1 VNAINFG
8 NPSAL
13 VNPAAFVRDWAHAA
27 LAGLGEARAEIDAM
41 NVFPVPDGDTGTN
54 VYLTMEA
61 GCAGIDEAMELDSS
75 MPSAAMGLARGSL
88 LGARGNSGVIL
99 SQILRGTA
107 EVLAAIPSERDIRGT
122 DIAAML
128 ERGAELAYSAVAKP
142 VEGTILTVV
151 RAAAS
156 AARAASAHSPTVS
169 PAQAAGAAS
178 EGAAEAL
185 ELTPSLL
192 ESLRIAGVV
201 DAGGRALVV
210 VLDALVD
217 VLSGSRR
224 SPASRRAS
232 PGHPPHVSPAKA
244 MSPALGMSPAKAMS
258 PDNPAL
264 SGPAFEVMYLL
275 DADEPSVMLLRAA
288 LAAIGDSLVVSG
300 AAPLWNV
307 HVHVDDPGAAV
318 EAGIEA
324 GRPHRIRITAL
335 DKQALGGER
344 PPRALVAVT
353 HGAGTASLLHEAGVI
368 TVAALPNTRPST
380 AELIAAVL
388 ESGAEEVILL
398 PSDGDTRA
406 VAGVAAAEA
415 RAAGVRVSV
424 IPTKAIVQTLAA
436 AAVHDPKS
444 RFEDDV
450 VAMTRA
456 AGATR
461 YAAVTVASREV
472 LTTAGP
478 CRVGDILGLVDGD
491 ISAVG
496 GDVRGVSCDLLNAM
510 LAAGGELVTL
520 VFGSDVTPAFADGL
534 TAWLAAEHPMVEVTG
549 YDGGQP
555 LWPVIIGVE

>member
-1 VNAINFG
+1 MNAVNIG
-8 NPSAL
+8 NPAAFVS
-13 VNPAAFVRDWAHAA
+13 PAFVRDWAHAA

-54 VYLTMEA
+54 VYLTLEA
-61 GCAGIDEAMELDSS
+61 GCVGIDEAMALDSS
-75 MPSAAMGLARGSL
+75 MPSAVMGLARGTL

-99 SQILRGTA
+99 SQILRGAA

-128 ERGAELAYSAVAKP
+128 ERGTELAYLAVAKP

-151 RAAAS
+151 RAAAN
-156 AARAASAHSPTVS
+156 AARTASTHSSAVS

-178 EGAAEAL
+178 DGAAQAL
-185 ELTPSLL
+185 EETPSLL

-217 VLSGSRR
+217 VLSGARR
-224 SPASRRAS
+224 TPAQAPRVQGSMVQGAR
-232 PGHPPHVSPAKA
+232 VQV
-244 MSPALGMSPAKAMS
+244 
-258 PDNPAL
+258 
-264 SGPAFEVMYLL
+264 SGPQSFTGPQYEVMYLL
-275 DADEPSVMLLRAA
+275 DADEASVDRLRVF
-288 LAAIGDSLVVSG
+288 LASIGDSLVVSG
-300 AAPLWNV
+300 ADPLWNV

-318 EAGIEA
+318 EAGMEA
-324 GRPHRIRITAL
+324 GRPHGIRITAL
-335 DKQALGGER
+335 DKQVLGGER
-344 PPRALVAVT
+344 QPRALVAVT
-353 HGAGTASLLHEAGVI
+353 HGPGTAALLREAGAI

-380 AELIAAVL
+380 AELLAAIL
-388 ESGAEEVILL
+388 ASGADDVIVL
-398 PSDGDTRA
+398 PSDGDTCA

-415 RAAGVRVSV
+415 RAGGVRVSV

-436 AAVHDPKS
+436 AAVHDPRS

-478 CRVGDILGLVDGD
+478 CRIGDVLGLVDGD
-491 ISAVG
+491 ISVVG
-496 GDVRGVSCDLLNAM
+496 GDSAGVVRDLLNAM

-520 VFGSDVTPAFADGL
+520 VFGSDVTPAFADSVNS
-534 TAWLAAEHPMVEVTG
+534 WLATEHPMVEVTA

>member
-1 VNAINFG
+1 M
-8 NPSAL
+8 
-13 VNPAAFVRDWAHAA
+13 NPALGMNPA
-27 LAGLGEARAEIDAM
+27 L
-41 NVFPVPDGDTGTN
+41 
-54 VYLTMEA
+54 
-61 GCAGIDEAMELDSS
+61 
-75 MPSAAMGLARGSL
+75 
-88 LGARGNSGVIL
+88 
-99 SQILRGTA
+99 
-107 EVLAAIPSERDIRGT
+107 
-122 DIAAML
+122 
-128 ERGAELAYSAVAKP
+128 
-142 VEGTILTVV
+142 
-151 RAAAS
+151 
-156 AARAASAHSPTVS
+156 
-169 PAQAAGAAS
+169 
-178 EGAAEAL
+178 
-185 ELTPSLL
+185 
-192 ESLRIAGVV
+192 
-201 DAGGRALVV
+201 
-210 VLDALVD
+210 
-217 VLSGSRR
+217 
-224 SPASRRAS
+224 
-232 PGHPPHVSPAKA
+232 A
-244 MSPALGMSPAKAMS
+244 MSPAPGMSP
-258 PDNPAL
+258 DHLAL

-275 DADEPSVMLLRAA
+275 DADEPSVTLLRAA

-353 HGAGTASLLHEAGVI
+353 HGAGTAALLHEAGVI

-380 AELIAAVL
+380 AELLAAVL

-436 AAVHDPKS
+436 AAVHEPKA

-496 GDVRGVSCDLLNAM
+496 GDVAGVSRDLLNAM

>member
-1 VNAINFG
+1 MNAVSFG

-13 VNPAAFVRDWAHAA
+13 ANPAAFVRDWAHAA

-61 GCAGIDEAMELDSS
+61 GCAGIDEAMERDSS

-88 LGARGNSGVIL
+88 LGARGNSGVIM

-107 EVLAAIPSERDIRGT
+107 EVLAAIPLERDIRGT

-185 ELTPSLL
+185 EQTPSLL

-217 VLSGSRR
+217 VLSGVKRA
-224 SPASRRAS
+224 PANRRAS
-232 PGHPPHVSPAKA
+232 PGHRSQAGA
-244 MSPALGMSPAKAMS
+244 ALSAS
-258 PDNPAL
+258 PDRAAL
-264 SGPAFEVMYLL
+264 SGPAFEVMFLL
-275 DADEPSVMLLRAA
+275 DADEPSVAQLRAA

-335 DKQALGGER
+335 DKHALGGER

-353 HGAGTASLLHEAGVI
+353 HGAGTAALLHEAGVI
-368 TVAALPNTRPST
+368 TVAALANTRPST
-380 AELIAAVL
+380 AELLAAVL
-388 ESGAEEVILL
+388 ESGADEVILL

-436 AAVHDPKS
+436 AAVHEPQA

-496 GDVRGVSCDLLNAM
+496 GDVRGVSRDLLNAM

-520 VFGSDVTPAFADGL
+520 VFGSDVTPAFADSL
-534 TAWLAAEHPMVEVTG
+534 TAWLAAEHPMVEVTA

>member
-1 VNAINFG
+1 MNAVNIG
-8 NPSAL
+8 NPAAFVS
-13 VNPAAFVRDWAHAA
+13 PAFVRDWAHAA

-54 VYLTMEA
+54 VYLTLEA
-61 GCAGIDEAMELDSS
+61 GCAGIDEAMALDSS
-75 MPSAAMGLARGSL
+75 MPSAVMGLARGTL

-99 SQILRGTA
+99 SQILRGAA

-128 ERGAELAYSAVAKP
+128 ERGTELAYLAVAKP

-151 RAAAS
+151 RAAAN
-156 AARAASAHSPTVS
+156 AARTASTHSSAVS

-178 EGAAEAL
+178 DGAAQAL
-185 ELTPSLL
+185 EETPSLL

-217 VLSGSRR
+217 VLSGARR
-224 SPASRRAS
+224 TPSTTPRVQDVQ
-232 PGHPPHVSPAKA
+232 VSAVGLQFAGAQLTWPRFT
-244 MSPALGMSPAKAMS
+244 
-258 PDNPAL
+258 
-264 SGPAFEVMYLL
+264 GPQYEVMYLL
-275 DADEPSVMLLRAA
+275 DADEASVERLRVF
-288 LAAIGDSLVVSG
+288 LASIGDSLVVSG
-300 AAPLWNV
+300 ADPLWNV

-318 EAGIEA
+318 EAGMEA
-324 GRPHRIRITAL
+324 GRPHGIRITAL
-335 DKQALGGER
+335 DKQVLGGER
-344 PPRALVAVT
+344 QPRALVAVT
-353 HGAGTASLLHEAGVI
+353 HGPGTAALLREAGAF

-380 AELIAAVL
+380 AELLAAIL
-388 ESGAEEVILL
+388 ASGADDVIVL
-398 PSDGDTRA
+398 PSDGDTCA

-415 RAAGVRVSV
+415 RAGGVRVSV

-436 AAVHDPKS
+436 AAVHDPRS

-478 CRVGDILGLVDGD
+478 CRIGDVLGLVDGD
-491 ISAVG
+491 ISVVG
-496 GDVRGVSCDLLNAM
+496 GDSAGVVRDLLNAM

-520 VFGSDVTPAFADGL
+520 VFGSDVTPAFADSVNS
-534 TAWLAAEHPMVEVTG
+534 WLATEHPMVEVTA

>member
-1 VNAINFG
+1 VNAVNIG
-8 NPSAL
+8 NPAAF
-13 VNPAAFVRDWAHAA
+13 VNPAFVRDWAHAA

-54 VYLTMEA
+54 VYLTLEA
-61 GCAGIDEAMELDSS
+61 GCAAIDEAMALDSS
-75 MPSAAMGLARGSL
+75 MPSAVMGLARGTL

-128 ERGAELAYSAVAKP
+128 ERGTELAYLAVAKP

-151 RAAAS
+151 RAAAN
-156 AARAASAHSPTVS
+156 AARTASTHSSAVS

-178 EGAAEAL
+178 DGAAQAL
-185 ELTPSLL
+185 EETPSLL

-217 VLSGSRR
+217 VLSGARR
-224 SPASRRAS
+224 SPAQASRAQGSRAQGS
-232 PGHPPHVSPAKA
+232 RAHSAGVPV
-244 MSPALGMSPAKAMS
+244 
-258 PDNPAL
+258 
-264 SGPAFEVMYLL
+264 SGPQSFSGPQYEVMYLL
-275 DADEPSVMLLRAA
+275 DADEPSVDRLRVV
-288 LAAIGDSLVVSG
+288 LASIGDSLVVSG
-300 AAPLWNV
+300 ADPLWNV
-307 HVHVDDPGAAV
+307 HVHVDNPGAAV
-318 EAGIEA
+318 EAGMEA
-324 GRPHRIRITAL
+324 GRPHGIRITAL
-335 DKQALGGER
+335 DKQVLGGER
-344 PPRALVAVT
+344 QPRALVAVT
-353 HGAGTASLLHEAGVI
+353 HGPGAAALLREAGAI
-368 TVAALPNTRPST
+368 TVAALPNTPPST
-380 AELIAAVL
+380 AELLAAVHA
-388 ESGAEEVILL
+388 SGADDVIIL
-398 PSDGDTRA
+398 PSEGDTCA

-415 RAAGVRVSV
+415 RAGGVRVSV

-436 AAVHDPKS
+436 AAVHDPRA

-478 CRVGDILGLVDGD
+478 CRIGDVLGLVDGD
-491 ISAVG
+491 ISVVG
-496 GDVRGVSCDLLNAM
+496 ADSGGVVRDLLNAM
-510 LAAGGELVTL
+510 LTAGGELVTL
-520 VFGSDVTPAFADGL
+520 VFGSDVTPAFAESV
-534 TAWLAAEHPMVEVTG
+534 TSWLATEHPMVEVTA

>member
-1 VNAINFG
+1 MNAVNIGKPA
-8 NPSAL
+8 AL
-13 VNPAAFVRDWAHAA
+13 VNPAFVRDWAHAA

-54 VYLTMEA
+54 VYLTLEA
-61 GCAGIDEAMELDSS
+61 GCAGIDEAMALDSS
-75 MPSAAMGLARGSL
+75 MPSAVMGLARGTL

-99 SQILRGTA
+99 SQILRGAA

-128 ERGAELAYSAVAKP
+128 ERGTELAYLAVAKP

-151 RAAAS
+151 RAAAN
-156 AARAASAHSPTVS
+156 AARTASTHSSAVS

-178 EGAAEAL
+178 DGAAQAL
-185 ELTPSLL
+185 EETPSLL

-217 VLSGSRR
+217 VLSGARR
-224 SPASRRAS
+224 TPSTTPRVQDVQ
-232 PGHPPHVSPAKA
+232 VSAVGLQFAGAQLTWPRFT
-244 MSPALGMSPAKAMS
+244 
-258 PDNPAL
+258 
-264 SGPAFEVMYLL
+264 GPQYEVMYLL
-275 DADEPSVMLLRAA
+275 DADEASVERLRVF
-288 LAAIGDSLVVSG
+288 LASIGDSLVVSG
-300 AAPLWNV
+300 ADPLWNV

-318 EAGIEA
+318 EAGMEA
-324 GRPHRIRITAL
+324 GRPHGIRITAL
-335 DKQALGGER
+335 DKQVLGGER
-344 PPRALVAVT
+344 QPRALVAVT
-353 HGAGTASLLHEAGVI
+353 HGPGTAALLREAGAF

-380 AELIAAVL
+380 AELLAAIL
-388 ESGAEEVILL
+388 ASGADDVIIL
-398 PSDGDTRA
+398 PSDGDTCA

-415 RAAGVRVSV
+415 RAGGVRVSV

-436 AAVHDPKS
+436 AAVHDPRS

-478 CRVGDILGLVDGD
+478 CRIGDVLGLVDGD
-491 ISAVG
+491 ISVVG
-496 GDVRGVSCDLLNAM
+496 GDSAGVVRDLLNAM

-520 VFGSDVTPAFADGL
+520 VFGSDVTPAFADSVNS
-534 TAWLAAEHPMVEVTG
+534 WLATEHPMVEVTA

>member
-1 VNAINFG
+1 MNAVNIG
-8 NPSAL
+8 
-13 VNPAAFVRDWAHAA
+13 NPAAFVNPAFVREWAHAA

-61 GCAGIDEAMELDSS
+61 GCAGIDEAMALDSS
-75 MPSAAMGLARGSL
+75 MPSAVMGLARGSL

-128 ERGAELAYSAVAKP
+128 ERGTELAYLAVAKP

-151 RAAAS
+151 RAAAK
-156 AARAASAHSPTVS
+156 AARTASTHSSAVS

-178 EGAAEAL
+178 DGAAQAL
-185 ELTPSLL
+185 EQTPSLL

-217 VLSGSRR
+217 VLSGARR
-224 SPASRRAS
+224 TPSHSPRVQ
-232 PGHPPHVSPAKA
+232 GVHET
-244 MSPALGMSPAKAMS
+244 ALGPQFAESQLAWPQF
-258 PDNPAL
+258 
-264 SGPAFEVMYLL
+264 SGPQFEVMYLL
-275 DADEPSVMLLRAA
+275 DADEPSVDRLRVV
-288 LAAIGDSLVVSG
+288 LASIGDSLVVSG

-318 EAGIEA
+318 EAGMEA
-324 GRPHRIRITAL
+324 GRPHHIRITAL
-335 DKQALGGER
+335 DKQVLGGER
-344 PPRALVAVT
+344 HTRALVAVT
-353 HGAGTASLLHEAGVI
+353 HGPGTAALLREAGVI

-380 AELIAAVL
+380 AELLAAVL
-388 ESGAEEVILL
+388 ASGAEDVIIL
-398 PSDGDTRA
+398 PSDGDTCA

-415 RAAGVRVSV
+415 RAGGVRISV

-436 AAVHDPKS
+436 AAVHDPRA

-491 ISAVG
+491 ISVVG
-496 GDVRGVSCDLLNAM
+496 GDSGGVVRDLLNAM

-520 VFGSDVTPAFADGL
+520 VFGSDVTPAFADIV
-534 TAWLAAEHPMVEVTG
+534 TSWLATEHPMVEVTA

>member
-1 VNAINFG
+1 MNAVNIG
-8 NPSAL
+8 NPAAF
-13 VNPAAFVRDWAHAA
+13 VKPAFVRDWAHAA

-54 VYLTMEA
+54 VYLTLEA
-61 GCAGIDEAMELDSS
+61 GCAGIDEAMALDSS
-75 MPSAAMGLARGSL
+75 MPSAVMGLARGTL

-99 SQILRGTA
+99 SQILRGAA

-128 ERGAELAYSAVAKP
+128 ERGTELAYLAVAKP

-151 RAAAS
+151 RAAAN
-156 AARAASAHSPTVS
+156 AARTASTHSSAVS

-178 EGAAEAL
+178 DGAAQAL
-185 ELTPSLL
+185 EETPSLL

-217 VLSGSRR
+217 VLSGARR
-224 SPASRRAS
+224 TPSPTPRVQDVQ
-232 PGHPPHVSPAKA
+232 VSAVGPQFAG
-244 MSPALGMSPAKAMS
+244 SQLTWPRF
-258 PDNPAL
+258 
-264 SGPAFEVMYLL
+264 SGPQYEVMYLL
-275 DADEPSVMLLRAA
+275 DADEASVDRLRVF
-288 LAAIGDSLVVSG
+288 LASIGDSLVVSG
-300 AAPLWNV
+300 ADPLWNV

-318 EAGIEA
+318 EAGMEA
-324 GRPHRIRITAL
+324 GRPHGMRITAL
-335 DKQALGGER
+335 DKQVLGGER
-344 PPRALVAVT
+344 QPRALVAVT
-353 HGAGTASLLHEAGVI
+353 HGPGTAALLREAGAI

-380 AELIAAVL
+380 AELLAAVL
-388 ESGAEEVILL
+388 ASGADDVIIL
-398 PSDGDTRA
+398 PSDGDTCA

-415 RAAGVRVSV
+415 RAGGVRVSV

-436 AAVHDPKS
+436 AAVHDPRS

-478 CRVGDILGLVDGD
+478 CRIGDVLGLVDGD
-491 ISAVG
+491 ISVVG
-496 GDVRGVSCDLLNAM
+496 GDSAGVVRDLLNAM

-520 VFGSDVTPAFADGL
+520 VFGSDVTPAFADSV
-534 TAWLAAEHPMVEVTG
+534 TSWLATEHPMVEVTA

>member
-1 VNAINFG
+1 MNAVNIG
-8 NPSAL
+8 NPAAFVS
-13 VNPAAFVRDWAHAA
+13 PAFVRDWAHAA

-61 GCAGIDEAMELDSS
+61 GCAGIDEAMALDSS
-75 MPSAAMGLARGSL
+75 MPSAVMGLARGTL

-128 ERGAELAYSAVAKP
+128 ERGTELAYLAVAKP

-151 RAAAS
+151 RAAAN
-156 AARAASAHSPTVS
+156 AARSASIHSSAVS

-178 EGAAEAL
+178 DGAAQAL
-185 ELTPSLL
+185 EQTPSLL

-217 VLSGSRR
+217 VLSGARR
-224 SPASRRAS
+224 TPAQAPRVQAS
-232 PGHPPHVSPAKA
+232 MVQGARVQV
-244 MSPALGMSPAKAMS
+244 
-258 PDNPAL
+258 
-264 SGPAFEVMYLL
+264 SGPQSFTGPQFEVMYLL
-275 DADEPSVMLLRAA
+275 DADEPSVDRLRAV
-288 LAAIGDSLVVSG
+288 LASIGDSLVVSG

-307 HVHVDDPGAAV
+307 HVHADNPGAAV
-318 EAGIEA
+318 EAGMEA
-324 GRPHRIRITAL
+324 GRPHGIRITAL
-335 DKQALGGER
+335 DNQVLGGER
-344 PPRALVAVT
+344 QPRTLVAVT
-353 HGAGTASLLHEAGVI
+353 HGPGTAALLREAGAI
-368 TVAALPNTRPST
+368 TVAALPNTRPSI
-380 AELIAAVL
+380 AELLAAVL
-388 ESGAEEVILL
+388 ASGADDVIIL
-398 PSDGDTRA
+398 PSDGDTCA

-415 RAAGVRVSV
+415 RAGGVRVSV

-436 AAVHDPKS
+436 AAVHDPRA

-478 CRVGDILGLVDGD
+478 CRIGDVLGLVDGD
-491 ISAVG
+491 ISVVG
-496 GDVRGVSCDLLNAM
+496 EDLGGVVRDLLNAM

-520 VFGSDVTPAFADGL
+520 VFGSDVTPAFADSV
-534 TAWLAAEHPMVEVTG
+534 TSWLSAEHPMVEVTA

-555 LWPVIIGVE
+555 LWPVILGVE